1 MSLQR
6 ILPTAKNIVQVQE
19 EHWIPLSDLM
29 TGLMMMFM
37 LVAIIFMVRIESDAK
52 ARESDTKAR
61 EAAAIAAQKQAK
73 VVGQIAQIYDDTR
86 ERIYRDLYAE
96 FKNDLPIWRAVLS
109 RQDLALRFV
118 APEVQ
123 FDIGKDSVKPEF
135 ERILAEFFPRYVK
148 IIASERYQNE
158 IEEIRI
164 EGHTS
169 SKWGDPS
176 KLLIPVAPKA
186 DGNRITSPVNQTT
199 HPGMT
204 DQTNMRNVGP
214 SNPGLLMPLTP
225 KLSIPV
231 TPDQAYI
238 LNMGLSQSRA
248 FNVLKFVLSN
258 PDPVVVRQKDWL
270 KLHLTANGMSSSKLI
285 LGTNGKEDEVASQ
298 RVEFKIRTNADK
310 RIGDIVN
317 AAPK

>member
-1 MSLQR
+1 MSLKR

-61 EAAAIAAQKQAK
+61 EAAAIAAEKQAK
-73 VVGQIAQIYDDTR
+73 VVGEIAQIYDDTR
-86 ERIYRDLYAE
+86 ERIYQDLYAE

-123 FDIGKDSVKPEF
+123 FDIGKDLVKTEF

-148 IIASERYQNE
+148 IITSQRYQNE
-158 IEEIRI
+158 IDEIRI

-176 KLLIPVAPKA
+176 KLLIAAAPKLLIP
-186 DGNRITSPVNQTT
+186 GTPIPLPPPV
-199 HPGMT
+199 P
-204 DQTNMRNVGP
+204 
-214 SNPGLLMPLTP
+214 P
-225 KLSIPV
+225 KPV

-258 PDPVVVRQKDWL
+258 PDREVVRQKDWL

-285 LGTNGKEDEVASQ
+285 LGNNGKEDEIASQ
-298 RVEFKIRTNADK
+298 RVEFKIRTKADE
-310 RIGDIVN
+310 RIGEIVN

>member
-1 MSLQR
+1 MSLKR
-6 ILPTAKNIVQVQE
+6 ILPTAKNIAQVQE

-52 ARESDTKAR
+52 ARE
-61 EAAAIAAQKQAK
+61 AAAVAAQNQAK
-73 VVGQIAQIYDDTR
+73 VVGQIAQVYDDTR
-86 ERIYRDLYAE
+86 ERIYQDLYAE

-123 FDIGKDSVKPEF
+123 FDIGKDLVKPEF

-148 IIASERYQNE
+148 IITSQRYRSE

-169 SKWGDPS
+169 SKWGDPL
-176 KLLIPVAPKA
+176 KLL
-186 DGNRITSPVNQTT
+186 
-199 HPGMT
+199 
-204 DQTNMRNVGP
+204 
-214 SNPGLLMPLTP
+214 
-225 KLSIPV
+225 IPV

-238 LNMGLSQSRA
+238 ANMQLSQSRA
-248 FNVLKFVLSN
+248 FNVLKFVLNN
-258 PDPVVVRQKDWL
+258 PTPIVVKQKDWL
-270 KLHLTANGMSSSKLI
+270 KLYLTANGMSSSKLI
-285 LGTNGKEDEVASQ
+285 FVNGREDEIASQ
-298 RVEFKIRTNADK
+298 RVEFKIRTKADE
-310 RIGDIVN
+310 RIGEIVN

>member
-1 MSLQR
+1 
-6 ILPTAKNIVQVQE
+6 
-19 EHWIPLSDLM
+19 
-29 TGLMMMFM
+29 MMMFM

-61 EAAAIAAQKQAK
+61 EAAAIAAEKQAK
-73 VVGQIAQIYDDTR
+73 VVGEIAQIYDDTR
-86 ERIYRDLYAE
+86 ERIYQDLYAE

-123 FDIGKDSVKPEF
+123 FDIGKDLVKPEF
-135 ERILAEFFPRYVK
+135 ERILANFFPRYVK
-148 IIASERYQNE
+148 IITSERYQNE
-158 IEEIRI
+158 IDEIRI

-176 KLLIPVAPKA
+176 KLLIAAAPKLLIP
-186 DGNRITSPVNQTT
+186 GTPIPLPPPV
-199 HPGMT
+199 P
-204 DQTNMRNVGP
+204 
-214 SNPGLLMPLTP
+214 P
-225 KLSIPV
+225 KPV

-258 PDPVVVRQKDWL
+258 PDQVVVRQKDWL

-285 LGTNGKEDEVASQ
+285 LGNNGKEDEVASQ

>member
-1 MSLQR
+1 MSLKR
-6 ILPTAKNIVQVQE
+6 ILPTAKNVAQVQE

-61 EAAAIAAQKQAK
+61 EAAAIAAEKQAK
-73 VVGQIAQIYDDTR
+73 VVGEIAQIYDDTR
-86 ERIYRDLYAE
+86 ERIYQDLYAE

-123 FDIGKDSVKPEF
+123 FDIGKDLVKTEF

-148 IIASERYQNE
+148 IITSQRYQNE
-158 IEEIRI
+158 IDEIRI

-176 KLLIPVAPKA
+176 KSLIPVP
-186 DGNRITSPVNQTT
+186 
-199 HPGMT
+199 
-204 DQTNMRNVGP
+204 
-214 SNPGLLMPLTP
+214 P
-225 KLSIPV
+225 KLPIPGTPIPAPPKLPIPV

-258 PDPVVVRQKDWL
+258 PNPVVVRQKDWL

-285 LGTNGKEDEVASQ
+285 LGNNGKEDDIASQ
-298 RVEFKIRTNADK
+298 RVEFKIRTKADE
-310 RIGDIVN
+310 RIGEIVN

>member
-1 MSLQR
+1 MSLKR
-6 ILPTAKNIVQVQE
+6 ILPTAKNVAQVQE

-61 EAAAIAAQKQAK
+61 EIDAKARETAAIAAEKQAK
-73 VVGQIAQIYDDTR
+73 VVGEIAQIYDDTR
-86 ERIYRDLYAE
+86 ERIYQDLYAE

-123 FDIGKDSVKPEF
+123 FDIGKDLVKPEF
-135 ERILAEFFPRYVK
+135 ERILSEFFPRYVK
-148 IIASERYQNE
+148 IITSQRYQNE
-158 IEEIRI
+158 IDEIRI

-176 KLLIPVAPKA
+176 KLLISAAPKLLIPGTA
-186 DGNRITSPVNQTT
+186 IPLPPPV
-199 HPGMT
+199 P
-204 DQTNMRNVGP
+204 
-214 SNPGLLMPLTP
+214 P
-225 KLSIPV
+225 KPV

-258 PDPVVVRQKDWL
+258 PDRVVVRQKDWL
-270 KLHLTANGMSSSKLI
+270 KLHLTANGMSSSKLV
-285 LGTNGKEDEVASQ
+285 LDNNGKEDEVASQ
-298 RVEFKIRTNADK
+298 RVEFKIRTKADE
-310 RIGDIVN
+310 RIAKILN
-317 AAPK
+317 AATPK